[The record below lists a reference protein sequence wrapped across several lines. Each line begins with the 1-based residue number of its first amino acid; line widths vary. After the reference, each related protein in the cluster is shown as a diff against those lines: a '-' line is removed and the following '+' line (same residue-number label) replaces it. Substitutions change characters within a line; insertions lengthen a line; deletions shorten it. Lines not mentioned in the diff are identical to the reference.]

1 MAELTAPLL
10 QPGQVILNKYEV
22 LRFLGRG
29 HFGQVFQVFNQNLQ
43 QVSALKVILVENP
56 ESHKAVVE
64 AQAMSLCGHD
74 HVVRIITAD
83 VFDGSVLIEME
94 YIEGGSLGDRLL
106 REFVP
111 VVDAVT
117 YVKQILFALEQAHAK
132 GFVHRDVKPGNIML
146 APRAAK
152 LSDFGTAIHTP
163 TGIRVMDGF
172 YRPHASP
179 EAVNGYE
186 FSPRSDVY
194 AAGLTL
200 LRAVNNMAGWGHA
213 WRDDVS
219 FTRDIANGDVPGRI
233 GHREWVPRGLK
244 LILNRACSKHPDRR
258 YQSAAD
264 FRQALEGLRLTRAW
278 IRTSQDEWTCKFEGR
293 AEILRYVPGRRHS
306 VEYLV
311 AGRRRT
317 EHSSTWDTERDA
329 RLALERTVAALT
341 LLPTRSKQGGGR
353 GKRMPQKTGP
363 ALLPDHGL

>member
-29 HFGQVFQVFNQNLQ
+29 HFGQVFQVFNRNLQ

-64 AQAMSLCGHD
+64 AHAMSLCGHD
-74 HVVRIITAD
+74 HVVRILTAD

-117 YVKQILFALEQAHAK
+117 YVKQILFALEQAHGK

-152 LSDFGTAIHTP
+152 LSDFVTPIHTP

-186 FSPRSDVY
+186 FSARSDVY

-213 WRDDVS
+213 WKDDVS
-219 FTRDIANGDVPGRI
+219 FARDIANGDVPDRI
-233 GHREWVPRGLK
+233 GYREWVPRSLK
-244 LILNRACSKHPDRR
+244 LILNRACSKNTDRR

-264 FRQALEGLRLTRAW
+264 FRQALEGLRLTHAW
-278 IRTSQDEWTCKFEGR
+278 IRVSQDEWTCHFQGR
-293 AEILRYVPGRRHS
+293 TEMLRYVPGRRHS

-311 AGRRRT
+311 AGRRKT
-317 EHSSTWDTERDA
+317 GHCSTWDTERDA
-329 RLALERTVAALT
+329 RVALERTVATLT
-341 LLPTRSKQGGGR
+341 LLPSRSKQGGGR
-353 GKRMPQKTGP
+353 GKRMPP
-363 ALLPDHGL
+363 ARSTAPLPDHGL